1 MRVLLSEGRD
11 LRDFCEIASVSRA
24 PKDVTE
30 RLLPNR
36 DGLRPR
42 CTIAYSIF
50 QPGSGWERV

>member
-1 MRVLLSEGRD
+1 MRVLLTQ
-11 LRDFCEIASVSRA
+11 AQKA
-24 PKDVTE
+24 VTE
-30 RLLPNR
+30 RLLRNR